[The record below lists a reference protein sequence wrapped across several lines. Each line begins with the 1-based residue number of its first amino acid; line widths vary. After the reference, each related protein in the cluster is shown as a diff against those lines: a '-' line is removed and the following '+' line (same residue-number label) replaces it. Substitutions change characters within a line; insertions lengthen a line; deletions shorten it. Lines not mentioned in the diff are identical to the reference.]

1 MTSMVDRVLDVEP
14 DLAGSWD
21 AGLGLLGLLGTG
33 GSAGLVAGVADPGL
47 PVPLGLAT
55 GLLADVDPYGLDG
68 EARVDL
74 VRAWERVAAVVAAG
88 QQRALAAVA
97 EATEGLGRPG
107 EEARHEVGAA
117 LRLCPGTAAGRLEVA
132 RELVGRLPA
141 VQAALQVGV
150 MGYLQAAAVAAG
162 VRDLPDELAVA
173 VAGRVRTAPEQTV
186 AETKRA
192 VARAVATVDPAAAAD
207 RPSGR
212 PRTARS
218 SSCRSRT
225 GWSRPGSRCR
235 PRCRE
240 TCGRP

>member
-88 QQRALAAVA
+88 EQRGGV
-97 EATEGLGRPG
+97 GGG
-107 EEARHEVGAA
+107 GGARG
-117 LRLCPGTAAGRLEVA
+117 GG
-132 RELVGRLPA
+132 G
-141 VQAALQVGV
+141 G
-150 MGYLQAAAVAAG
+150 GG
-162 VRDLPDELAVA
+162 
-173 VAGRVRTAPEQTV
+173 G
-186 AETKRA
+186 
-192 VARAVATVDPAAAAD
+192 
-207 RPSGR
+207 G
-212 PRTARS
+212 
-218 SSCRSRT
+218 
-225 GWSRPGSRCR
+225 G
-235 PRCRE
+235 
-240 TCGRP
+240 